1 MPTLLETNL
10 YRTWLA
16 KQTAKGVP
24 IATTSMTKSPKL
36 VAGSMVTNVD
46 SQTENYSD
54 GTQFGDSLTLLNSIS
69 GSGQPGLQADTDVL
83 AYLLWLFHGTES
95 VSPAGTNNVQTL
107 TMSGTPTGGTT
118 TLTYDG
124 RTTGTI
130 AYNAAAAAVQTA
142 LEALPNIGTGGVT
155 CGGGPWPATPI
166 TVTFAGTGAS
176 GFPVT
181 QKRPHPLITS
191 PASGASGNLLT
202 GGTSPQAASA
212 QTTPGVNAT
221 HTFQPTGTPGFWL
234 TWCQSLG
241 TSTTWKQKFND
252 TRIGAITIEAS
263 TGSKA
268 LRITPS
274 LLSGDPAEI
283 YTTDPTPAIST
294 APVMNF
300 TEGAGGY
307 VIDGVA
313 FTGQTQFQITLDLGL
328 AFVYGDNVTP
338 HDMARG
344 NAAATI
350 AATVLM
356 DDVMKAQWNTW
367 VYGSASPSAGTKPLS
382 RVPPVG
388 SYACTLSKTTSGG
401 THGSFT
407 ANFPGIQW
415 EIPDSPG
422 PSPDSGSAEVSLAG
436 RLSRLAGQQPYT
448 LTVGNQQAAYT
459 V

>member
-1 MPTLLETNL
+1 MAGTLLETNL

-16 KQTAKGVP
+16 KQSAKGTP

-36 VAGSMVTNVD
+36 VAGSMVANVD
-46 SQTENYSD
+46 SGTENYSD
-54 GTQFGDSLTLLNSIS
+54 GTQFGDSLTWLNSIS
-69 GSGQPGLQADTDVL
+69 GSGSPGLQGDTDIL

-95 VSPAGTNNVQTL
+95 VSPSGTNNVQTL
-107 TMSGTPTGGTT
+107 TVGGTPTGGTL

-124 RTTGTI
+124 RTTANI
-130 AYNAAAAAVQTA
+130 AYNAANSAVQSA

-155 CGGGPWPATPI
+155 VTGGPWPGTAMV
-166 TVTFAGTGAS
+166 VTFAGTGAS

-181 QKRPHPLITS
+181 QKRPHPLI
-191 PASGASGNLLT
+191 SGSITNLT
-202 GGTSPQAASA
+202 GGTPTFTPV

-221 HTFQPTGTPGFWL
+221 HTFQPTGTPGFWF

-241 TSTTWKQKFND
+241 ASTTWKHKYND
-252 TRIGAITIEAS
+252 CRIGSLTIEAS

-268 LRITPS
+268 LRVTPNV
-274 LLSGDPAEI
+274 LSADPAEI
-283 YTTDPTPAIST
+283 YDTDPTPAIST
-294 APVMNF
+294 APVMLF

-307 VIDGVA
+307 VIDGRV

-328 AFVYGDNVTP
+328 AFVYGDNITP

-356 DDVMKAQWNTW
+356 DGDAKAQWNTW
-367 VYGSASPSAGTKPLS
+367 VYGSASPAAGTKPLT

-388 SYACTLSKTTSGG
+388 SYVANLAKTTSGG
-401 THGSFT
+401 THGSLGV
-407 ANFPGIQW
+407 NFPGIQW

-436 RLSRLAGQQPYT
+436 RLSRIAGQQPYT
-448 LTVGNQQAAYT
+448 ITVGNQQAAYT